1 MKHRNLRRTG
11 SYSFF
16 ILSLLSFFFLS
27 CEYHNFSTPQPADKE
42 SLYEFPRE
50 LRGSWVVINDT
61 IEETIS
67 LSDSRK
73 MLPGDLF
80 SGIEAGPSPDP
91 GNYISRVSKP
101 QTEDSQYYFVEK
113 EHAYL
118 ITTSEEK
125 VLMGDWPR
133 LSQNGGMLN
142 PPIFYGSVRSI
153 RYDSLQKR
161 TDTVYNYML
170 HDNFIY
176 EVGDKGLLEKG
187 YPYLTAGDTILFTKR
202 DTLCIDMGQNAFLR
216 KLNKQFYVLNIR
228 SRILG
233 EEISSF
239 NNWWRIFVLEKRED
253 GSIQLWIPASK
264 AAKLPCMFY
273 SVDAES
279 YYFDC
284 SWTTDEMVR
293 LLNEGYFVVTDKL
306 SKVN

>member
-1 MKHRNLRRTG
+1 MKLCNIRING
-11 SYSFF
+11 GYSFF
-16 ILSLLSFFFLS
+16 ILSILSLSLLS

-42 SLYEFPRE
+42 NIYEFPRE

-67 LSDSRK
+67 FPGNRK
-73 MLPGDLF
+73 TIPGDLF

-91 GNYISRVSKP
+91 GNHISGISKA

-113 EHAYL
+113 EQAYL
-118 ITTSEEK
+118 ITISGEK

-133 LSQNGGMLN
+133 LSQNGSILN
-142 PPIFYGSVRSI
+142 PPIFYGSLRSI
-153 RYDSLQKR
+153 RYDSLEKR

-170 HDNFIY
+170 HDNIIY

-187 YPYLTAGDTILFTKR
+187 YPYITIGDTILFTKR
-202 DTLCIDMGQNAFLR
+202 DTLCIDIGQNAFLR

-239 NNWWRIFVLEKRED
+239 NNWWRIFVLEKKEE
-253 GSIQLWIPASK
+253 GTLQVWVPASK
-264 AAKLPCMFY
+264 SAELPCMFY

-284 SWTTDEMVR
+284 SWTTEEMLR
-293 LLNEGYFVVTDKL
+293 LLQKGYFSRTDKL
-306 SKVN
+306 LKVK